1 MHFGN
6 NKNNHGNLSIRND
19 TRVLLFY
26 KNILKVK
33 KDNEDKKDKKWNKN
47 IEWQFIIFLSRLLE
61 NPVCKLCFAKI
72 IRLEILFWK

>member
-47 IEWQFIIFLSRLLE
+47 IE
-61 NPVCKLCFAKI
+61 
-72 IRLEILFWK
+72 